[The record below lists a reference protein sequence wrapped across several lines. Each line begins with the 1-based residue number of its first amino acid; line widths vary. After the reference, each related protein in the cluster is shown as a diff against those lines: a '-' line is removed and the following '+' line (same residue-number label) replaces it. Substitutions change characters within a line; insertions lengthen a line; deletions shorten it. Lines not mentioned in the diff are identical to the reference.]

1 MRRQPWEVP
10 LITRRSDPRT
20 FKCSL
25 HMISGKR
32 NRKGTFLRILL
43 QGCKHR
49 IFPRHDGAVDEVDED
64 VEDVDDDVDDPDMKG
79 SLLGLRT
86 IPRHCRD

>member
-1 MRRQPWEVP
+1 M
-10 LITRRSDPRT
+10 
-20 FKCSL
+20 
-25 HMISGKR
+25 
-32 NRKGTFLRILL
+32 

-64 VEDVDDDVDDPDMKG
+64 ADGVDDDVDDPDMKG